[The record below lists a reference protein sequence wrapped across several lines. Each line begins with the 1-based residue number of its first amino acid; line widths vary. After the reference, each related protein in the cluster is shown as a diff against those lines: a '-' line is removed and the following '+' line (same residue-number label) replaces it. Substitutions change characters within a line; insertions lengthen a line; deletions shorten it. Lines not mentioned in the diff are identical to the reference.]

1 MRGGGG
7 PSGHFRRA
15 GGSGCGGWW
24 EEESSVRGGP
34 GRQGLGGWDLGWR
47 RGPGL
52 GRDCDPG
59 RAVAPCR
66 DRAGSRL
73 TQKSAVGAMP
83 VLRPVSSYKPQQKTD
98 GPVLEVDDF
107 PSLSKRWDST
117 WDLPTYLLSQLNEGI
132 FGNGV
137 MDGGFMISR
146 GAIERRKERCMAAS

>member
-1 MRGGGG
+1 MRQTLCVLRLRAAFSARPLHGNCSRSQLGSHPDPVLPVPDFSPVNSDCRTTPSPAGPRPVLPEWQWDRRGADRIGGMRGGGG

-66 DRAGSRL
+66 DRAGSR
-73 TQKSAVGAMP
+73 
-83 VLRPVSSYKPQQKTD
+83 
-98 GPVLEVDDF
+98 
-107 PSLSKRWDST
+107 
-117 WDLPTYLLSQLNEGI
+117 
-132 FGNGV
+132 
-137 MDGGFMISR
+137 
-146 GAIERRKERCMAAS
+146 